1 MPDDVLT
8 SEAFEAQLTW
18 LSTHGYHFISV
29 DQVLRGHRGQGRLP
43 AHPLLLSFDDG
54 YISSYTKAFPVLL
67 RPRAPAGTR
76 RGGGGGPLV
85 GTQWRPGALRGCLAA
100 VGAAAELAATG
111 KCTAWSNRLPSPT
124 AWRAE
129 GTALW
134 PPMTPKSHK
143 RR

>member
-1 MPDDVLT
+1 MPDDALT
-8 SEAFEAQLTW
+8 AEAFEAQLTW

-76 RGGGGGPLV
+76 GHPPW
-85 GTQWRPGALRGCLAA
+85 WR
-100 VGAAAELAATG
+100 
-111 KCTAWSNRLPSPT
+111 
-124 AWRAE
+124 WRAA
-129 GTALW
+129 GWNPVATWCASGM
-134 PPMTPKSHK
+134 PGCRGSGC
-143 RR
+143 